1 MNELAVSGSSLQSFY
16 VLKSC
21 GIVGYWQS
29 NMNRLLLFVNCV
41 CECLFS
47 EFSQFPRRN
56 WEEKTPCCPIFKE
69 FPLVLSG
76 RENKIKT
83 QPYSLHRKLL
93 DVALLVLGIFP
104 RTIHVRNWSLL
115 WSIHWTTDLPSCEW
129 KSLRWQSVLWNTL
142 GNPALM

>member
-29 NMNRLLLFVNCV
+29 NTNRLLLFVNCV

-83 QPYSLHRKLL
+83 TLL
-93 DVALLVLGIFP
+93 F
-104 RTIHVRNWSLL
+104 TQ
-115 WSIHWTTDLPSCEW
+115 E
-129 KSLRWQSVLWNTL
+129 TL
-142 GNPALM
+142 GCSSSGLRYLSQDHPCKELKPYLIYPLNYRFAFL